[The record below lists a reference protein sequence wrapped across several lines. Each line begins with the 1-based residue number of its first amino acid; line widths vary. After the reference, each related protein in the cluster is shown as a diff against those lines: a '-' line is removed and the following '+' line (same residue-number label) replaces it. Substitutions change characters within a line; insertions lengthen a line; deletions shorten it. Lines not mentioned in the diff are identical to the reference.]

1 MAATGYETRNKVACV
16 KCKQRHKPP
25 VGLSCQRVMA
35 IRPKDKS
42 QKTGSLATDTE
53 GLVRD
58 NSQPSTS
65 GVVLQDPQGESSG
78 QTVPKPPKRAKKP
91 TTADVLDK
99 LNAVMEKFGDFEKR
113 LEQQEKKDCNSF
125 SLSTQPSAHSSPK
138 QRTSHHSVLDRSGR
152 QGRKPLPSVDFL
164 KSDSDI
170 QAEVDRRLRHFEDF
184 NRDDTAGMST
194 KIKSG
199 RYRLGDQRVKHLVH
213 WPHEFCSVGDNFKM
227 PAYEDLNVFQ
237 WVQGFSR
244 CIMEEPDQ
252 QTRLHML
259 QYQCSLMQDAL
270 ELNWPTAKRAH
281 AAVLT
286 EIERGCT
293 SWADQAGVDR
303 IRQRFT
309 QRLIKTQATTS
320 SEEQTKICKRY
331 NEETCNQPKDH
342 VEGRTLYK
350 HACFTCYRAVK
361 RHYPHPEAKC
371 NRAKKQ
377 ASHPLEKPRV

>member
-1 MAATGYETRNKVACV
+1 MATTGYETRNKIACV

-25 VGLSCQRVMA
+25 VGNSCQRVIA
-35 IRPKDKS
+35 VRPKEK
-42 QKTGSLATDTE
+42 KRKGTTNTE
-53 GLVRD
+53 DVPRD

-65 GVVLQDPQGESSG
+65 KGEAQHPQGESNDL
-78 QTVPKPPKRAKKP
+78 TNHKPAKKAKKP
-91 TTADVLDK
+91 TTSDVLDK
-99 LNAVMEKFGDFEKR
+99 LNTVIEKFGDFERR
-113 LEQQEKKDCNSF
+113 LEQQEKKDSSTF
-125 SLSTQPSAHSSPK
+125 SELSRPSAQSSPK
-138 QRTSHHSVLDRSGR
+138 PRSSHHSTLDRSGR

-184 NRDDTAGMST
+184 NRDDTAGTSS
-194 KIKSG
+194 KLKSG

-227 PAYEDLNVFQ
+227 PTYEELNILQ

-244 CIMEEPDQ
+244 CILEERDH
-252 QTRLHML
+252 QTKQHML

-286 EIERGCT
+286 EIERGCI
-293 SWADQAGVDR
+293 SWADQIGVDR

-309 QRLIKTQATTS
+309 QRIVKTNPATA
-320 SEEQTKICKRY
+320 SEDQVKICKRF
-331 NEETCNQPKDH
+331 NEEACNQPKDH
-342 VEGRTLYK
+342 TEGRTLYK

-377 ASHPLEKPRV
+377 ASQSIEKARV